1 MAAAKISK
9 ERWLKAIEDSAGVTD
24 GIAKILGLGRSTVYR
39 ASKNYRYIAEAI
51 EEQQAIAVDLA
62 LVQIRQHIADGNAKV
77 CMWYLDR
84 KAKDQGFGHA
94 VAVDA
99 KVDAKVKAEMIVY
112 MPDDGR
118 EDPQ

>member
-9 ERWLKAIEDSAGVTD
+9 EQWLKAIEEAAGVTD
-24 GIAKILGLGRSTVYR
+24 AIAKILGISRTTVWR
-39 ASKNYRYIAEAI
+39 ASKKYRYIAEAI

-62 LVQIRQHIADGNAKV
+62 LVQIRGHLLAGNAKV

-99 KVDAKVKAEMIVY
+99 KVDAKVKAELVVY
-112 MPDDGR
+112 MPDDKR
-118 EDPQ
+118 EVKK